1 MKPRRTLG
9 ESINRGFAATI
20 IILGTIMAI
29 RFAVA
34 VVRHDVEHIE
44 WRPEH
49 EGDHEGDNFVLY
61 PETQDD
67 LGETANGLD
76 VPRSMVDT
84 SVDEAYVNGFF
95 K

>member
-34 VVRHDVEHIE
+34 VVRHDTEYIE
-44 WRPEH
+44 WRPDE
-49 EGDHEGDNFVLY
+49 EGLGHDSDNFTIH
-61 PETQDD
+61 P
-67 LGETANGLD
+67 
-76 VPRSMVDT
+76 DT
-84 SVDEAYVNGFF
+84 TNQTTTGH
-95 K
+95 